1 MLAGLQAKLAIVG
14 TALVGLAALILRMNY
29 LKNQNKRLK
38 VVRDTLVARQK
49 AEATK
54 KRLIKEEK
62 KILVSRE
69 VDIINELKKSDE
81 EFTGIKSL
89 GEGTDDF

>member
-1 MLAGLQAKLAIVG
+1 MFAGLQAKLAIVG
-14 TALVGLAALILRMNY
+14 TALVGLAALILRLNY
-29 LKNQNKRLK
+29 LKSQNKRLK

-54 KRLIKEEK
+54 KRIVKEEK
-62 KILVSRE
+62 KKVISRRAE
-69 VDIINELKKSDE
+69 IIKELKKSDE

-89 GEGTDDF
+89 KEGTDDF

>member
-1 MLAGLQAKLAIVG
+1 
-14 TALVGLAALILRMNY
+14 MNY
-29 LKNQNKRLK
+29 LKSQNKRLK

-62 KILVSRE
+62 RRVVSRE
-69 VDIINELKKSDE
+69 VDIVNAINKPDADFK
-81 EFTGIKSL
+81 GIDSL